1 MSSGD
6 LVPASGAAK
15 ALVNEGSAQTKIKAG
30 GRQTKFLS
38 QSVIL
43 EEGGNKGLVRSA
55 LYFVT
60 GVIVAFIIWA
70 IVVEVEEVSTGFGQV
85 IPAGQVQTIQ
95 HLEGGIVK
103 AIRIQEGMI
112 VKKGQPLITLD
123 GASTSSELEQMK
135 ARKASL
141 ELQAERY
148 RAFGMGREPDFSFV
162 GEQYKS
168 LVADQITIHEIQKE
182 ARISQNTVLFD
193 QIEQRKAELTQL
205 DDQKKTLNEQLS
217 ILEEERD
224 MREKLFKQ
232 GLSSKI
238 LYFNV
243 QRDVNQVKGDLAKLI
258 GEKRRLSNSLSEI
271 RSRLIEAD
279 ARAREDAL
287 SAMGGIVGEL
297 AQVREAISK
306 LADRSKRLDILS
318 PVDGIIKGLKV
329 HTVGGVIAPG
339 AILLEV
345 VPMKEELVVESRINP
360 RDVGHVHVG
369 QQVQVKVTTFD
380 FARYGGITGE
390 LKSISATTFSDES
403 GNPYYKGLVELDR
416 NYVGFDPEKN
426 KVLPGMTV
434 QADVNTGKKTL
445 IQYLL
450 KPIYTSLTGS
460 FHER

>member
-1 MSSGD
+1 MSTGS
-6 LVPASGAAK
+6 LVPTDGTGKNIAHA
-15 ALVNEGSAQTKIKAG
+15 VPTTTKIKAG

-43 EEGGNKGLVRSA
+43 EEGGNKALVRSA
-55 LYFVT
+55 LYFVSA
-60 GVIVAFIIWA
+60 VIVLFIIWA
-70 IVVEVEEVSTGFGQV
+70 IMVEVDEVSTGFGQV

-103 AIRIQEGMI
+103 EILIEEGTL
-112 VKKGQPLITLD
+112 VKEGQVLITLSA
-123 GASTSSELEQMK
+123 ASASAELEQMK

-148 RAFGMGREPDFSFV
+148 RAFGTGREPDFSFV
-162 GEQYKS
+162 SSNYKD
-168 LVADQITIHEIQKE
+168 LITDQISIHEIQKE
-182 ARISQNTVLFD
+182 ARNSQNTVLFD
-193 QIEQRKAELTQL
+193 QIEQRKAELSQL
-205 DDQKKTLNEQLS
+205 EEQRKTLNEQLA

-224 MREKLFKQ
+224 MRENLFKK

-238 LYFNV
+238 LFFNV

-258 GEKRRLSNSLSEI
+258 GEKRRITNSLAEI

-279 ARAREDAL
+279 AKSREEAL
-287 SAMGGIVGEL
+287 SSMGGVIGEL
-297 AQVREAISK
+297 AQVRESIAK
-306 LADRSKRLDILS
+306 LQDRSTRLEIRS
-318 PVDGIIKGLKV
+318 PVDGIIKGLKI
-329 HTVGGVIAPG
+329 HTVGGVVAAG

-369 QQVQVKVTTFD
+369 QKVQVKVTTFD

-390 LKSISATTFSDES
+390 LKSISATTFADEK
-403 GNPYYKGLVELDR
+403 GDPYYKGLVMLDR

-450 KPIYTSLTGS
+450 KPIYTSLSGS